1 MEKMVLVEPEKCT
14 GCRICEM
21 ICSFQNSNGNT
32 FNPYQS
38 NIKIIKTE
46 ERGVDLPVLCLH
58 CQDPLCV
65 DICPMGAI
73 KRTMEGIVKIDQ
85 NSCRGCKAC
94 LIVCPYGAINV
105 VNGKMK
111 KCELCDGDPMCVKW
125 CPTDAIMTTKSGS
138 SEIPRSKK
146 MIESLIRL
154 VVDGREK

>member
-1 MEKMVLVEPEKCT
+1 MEKIVLVEPEKCT

-32 FNPYQS
+32 FNPCQS
-38 NIKIIKTE
+38 NIRIIKTE

-73 KRTMEGIVKIDQ
+73 KKTMEGIVRIDQ

-94 LIVCPYGAINV
+94 LIVCPYGAINF
-105 VNGKMK
+105 VNGKTK
-111 KCELCDGDPMCVKW
+111 KCELCDGDPMCAKW

-146 MIESLIRL
+146 MIDSLIRL